1 MHMKKKLLEERIFKA
16 IMVSA
21 AIIILTVL
29 LYIIGTVLYKGLPS
43 LSWDMITKLPGG
55 GFYLGKEGGVLNAI
69 VGSVY
74 IILGALALSL
84 VISVPLVMYINFYL
98 PPNSK
103 FSKVIRFSLDIL
115 FGIPSIVYGA
125 FGFALMIYLGIR
137 ASLLGGI
144 ITVGMLVMPIMMRSF
159 DEVARLL
166 SRELPDALLSLGAT
180 KYEMTK
186 VIIRQLMPGLMTAI
200 LLAVGRGIGD
210 AATVLFTAGYT
221 DNIPVSLNQP
231 AATLPLAIFFQLGS
245 PVTEVQN
252 RAYASAVILTALILV
267 LSFSARYFSS
277 KFSKN
282 KI

>member
-1 MHMKKKLLEERIFKA
+1 MKQLEEKIFRM
-16 IMVSA
+16 IMIGA
-21 AIIILTVL
+21 AIVILGVL
-29 LYIIGTVLYKGLPS
+29 VFIIGTIFYKGLPS
-43 LSWDMITKLPGG
+43 LSLDMITKLPGG

-69 VGSVY
+69 IGSLY
-74 IILGALALSL
+74 IIIGALAISM

-98 PPNSK
+98 PKKSV
-103 FSKVIRFSLDIL
+103 FSSMIRFSLDIL

-125 FGFALMIYLGIR
+125 FGFALMVYLGIR
-137 ASLLGGI
+137 ASLLGGV
-144 ITVGMLVMPIMMRSF
+144 ITVGMLIMPLMMRSL
-159 DEVARLL
+159 DEVTRLL
-166 SRELPDALLSLGAT
+166 SRDLPDALLSIGTT

-186 VIIRQLMPGLMTAI
+186 VILKQLMPGLVTAT

-221 DNIPVSLNQP
+221 DNIPVSFNQP
-231 AATLPLAIFFQLGS
+231 AASLPLAIFFQLGS
-245 PVTEVQN
+245 PVEEVQN
-252 RAYASAVILTALILV
+252 RAYASAVILTVLILI

>member
-69 VGSVY
+69 VGSIY

-144 ITVGMLVMPIMMRSF
+144 ITVGMLIMPIMMRSF
-159 DEVARLL
+159 DEIARLL

-186 VIIRQLMPGLMTAI
+186 VIMRQLMPGLMTAI

>member
-1 MHMKKKLLEERIFKA
+1 MKKKLLEEKIFKA

-21 AIIILTVL
+21 AIVILTVL

-43 LSWDMITKLPGG
+43 LSWDMITRLPGG

-159 DEVARLL
+159 DEIAKLL

-186 VIIRQLMPGLMTAI
+186 VIMRQLMPGLMTAI

-245 PVTEVQN
+245 PVAEVQN